1 MQANRNVLMLLSNCF
16 DPDPRVHTE
25 ATTLTEHGYQVTILG
40 WDRDRKSL
48 PGEVIDGITVERIR
62 ISSTH
67 GRGRWQAVYLGLV
80 WLAMIQRGVR
90 RRFDVVHAHDFD
102 TLPAGRW
109 LASLRRTPLIYDSH
123 EDYAS
128 MLQGSIPSAM
138 QSFIRW
144 WEGRLLRKVDC
155 LITVG
160 EKLRRE
166 FQRRGARSTVV
177 VANAKKIEEY
187 RLGNGIRL
195 EVRKALGIPAEALTL
210 AFIANLAAERFIPE
224 MVGAVARRPNV
235 HLIVGGRG
243 PAAAAV
249 EQAAQRCRNI
259 HYLGF
264 VAPKDVPRYT
274 CAADVLYYGFDP
286 SNPNSRWSAP
296 NKLYEALA
304 AGCALIT
311 GHFGEIGDI
320 VAENGCGVVL
330 DGFSESEILGA
341 IDRCSDPANL
351 QLWKSRA
358 AAAGQQQFN
367 WSVSAHNLLR
377 VYDEVLGR

>member
-1 MQANRNVLMLLSNCF
+1 MLLSNCF
-16 DPDPRVHTE
+16 DPDPRVYAE
-25 ATTLTEHGYQVTILG
+25 AVTLAEHGHRVTVLG
-40 WDRDRKSL
+40 WDRDRKCQ
-48 PGEVIDGITVERIR
+48 PKEVVDGIAVERIYV
-62 ISSTH
+62 SSTH
-67 GRGRWQAVYLGLV
+67 GRGSLQAVYLGLV
-80 WLAMIQRGVR
+80 WLAMIRRGLR
-90 RRFDVVHAHDFD
+90 HQFDVIHAHDFD

-109 LASLRRTPLIYDSH
+109 LASLRRKPLIYDSH

-128 MLQGSIPSAM
+128 MLHGRIRPAM
-138 QSFIRW
+138 QSLIRW

-166 FQRRGARSTVV
+166 FERRGARRTVV
-177 VANAKKIEEY
+177 VANAKRIEEY
-187 RLGNGIRL
+187 RLDDSIRRQ
-195 EVRKALGIPAEALTL
+195 VREALDIPVEALTL

-224 MVGAVARRPNV
+224 MVGAVARRPKV
-235 HLIVGGRG
+235 HLIIGGRG
-243 PAAAAV
+243 PAATAV

-296 NKLYEALA
+296 NKLYEAFA

-311 GHFGEIGDI
+311 GHFGEIGDV
-320 VAENGCGVVL
+320 VAENDCGVVL
-330 DGFSESEILGA
+330 DGFSEDEILDA

-358 AAAGQQQFN
+358 AAAGKQQFN
-367 WSVSAHNLLR
+367 WSVSAHNLLQ